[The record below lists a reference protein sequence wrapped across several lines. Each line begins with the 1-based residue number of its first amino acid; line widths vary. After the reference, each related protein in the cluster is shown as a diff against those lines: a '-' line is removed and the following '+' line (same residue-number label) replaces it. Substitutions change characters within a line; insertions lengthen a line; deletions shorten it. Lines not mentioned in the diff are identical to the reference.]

1 MVAQNKA
8 WQGKVEVM
16 IINKIRFSSP
26 INGLEIGGLV
36 QNSSINI

>member
-16 IINKIRFSSP
+16 IINKISFSAP
-26 INGLEIGGLV
+26 INGLEIGV
-36 QNSSINI
+36 WYRISPINI